1 MPDGLEKPIGFV
13 SRTLADAEKNYSQLE
28 KKGLA
33 CVYGIKCFHSYLY
46 GHKFILQ
53 TDHQPLTTLFSE
65 TKNVPSQ
72 ASSRIQRWAL
82 LSTLSFSDQPVSILM
97 LMQ

>member
-1 MPDGLEKPIGFV
+1 MPDGSEKPIGFV
-13 SRTLADAEKNYSQLE
+13 SRIFTDAKKKDSQLE
-28 KKGLA
+28 KEGLS

-53 TDHQPLTTLFSE
+53 TDHQPLTTLFNE

-72 ASSRIQRWAL
+72 ASSRIQCWAL
-82 LSTLSFSDQPVSILM
+82 LLQS
-97 LMQ
+97 